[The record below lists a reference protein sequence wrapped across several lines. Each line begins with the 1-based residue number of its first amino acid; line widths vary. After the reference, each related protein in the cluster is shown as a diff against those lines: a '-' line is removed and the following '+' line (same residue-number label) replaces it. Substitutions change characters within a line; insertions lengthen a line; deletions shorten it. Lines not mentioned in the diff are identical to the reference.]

1 MYLNITIF
9 TYSFELQF
17 YEGTPLFRF
26 VDDMSVDWN
35 DVARNMSRSVDE
47 VKSQYQWFLDYTSFV
62 SFIPLLGRL
71 LPPHYTRQSGIKA
84 SPLPAG
90 ASGAS
95 PSGGPTGV

>member
-1 MYLNITIF
+1 MIRSNNRCFEDVFKILQYL

-47 VKSQYQWFLDYTSFV
+47 VKSQYQWFLD
-62 SFIPLLGRL
+62 
-71 LPPHYTRQSGIKA
+71 
-84 SPLPAG
+84 
-90 ASGAS
+90 
-95 PSGGPTGV
+95 